1 MVTETLPL
9 DHCARVGETGL
20 GDRNRTHIHF
30 TQIVTIGNGNVSGNT
45 LLGRVRTGYP
55 GKSIYLSI

>member
-1 MVTETLPL
+1 MVAETLPV
-9 DHCARVGETGL
+9 DYDARVGEAGL

-45 LLGRVRTGYP
+45 LLG
-55 GKSIYLSI
+55 